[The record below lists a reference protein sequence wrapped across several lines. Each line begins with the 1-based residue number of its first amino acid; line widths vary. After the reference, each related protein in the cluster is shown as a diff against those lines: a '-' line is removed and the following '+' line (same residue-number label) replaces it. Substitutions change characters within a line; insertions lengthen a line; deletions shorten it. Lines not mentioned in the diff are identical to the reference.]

1 MQHHL
6 KNFYTK
12 LVKKKIGKMSQ
23 LILQFMAKIN
33 LGVFYAELED
43 NTKALE
49 WLKKALGEAKKI
61 KDVEMIKDIQES
73 IREIESNN

>member
-1 MQHHL
+1 
-6 KNFYTK
+6 
-12 LVKKKIGKMSQ
+12 
-23 LILQFMAKIN
+23 MAKIN